1 MVSSL
6 KCPVSSVP
14 KLAVAETSEV
24 QLCLTPVRRVP
35 YLTAFIFS
43 VIQSRGGAG
52 GEEGE
57 SVYERGGDA
66 RRLA

>member
-43 VIQSRGGAG
+43 VIQSPGGVLA
-52 GEEGE
+52 
-57 SVYERGGDA
+57 YK
-66 RRLA
+66 RLMGMCRWMGSHFHD

>member
-43 VIQSRGGAG
+43 VIQSRGGG
-52 GEEGE
+52 G
-57 SVYERGGDA
+57 RGGT
-66 RRLA
+66 RK

>member
-1 MVSSL
+1 MVTSL

-43 VIQSRGGAG
+43 VIQSRGGG
-52 GEEGE
+52 EGE

>member
-1 MVSSL
+1 MVTSL

-43 VIQSRGGAG
+43 VIQSRGG